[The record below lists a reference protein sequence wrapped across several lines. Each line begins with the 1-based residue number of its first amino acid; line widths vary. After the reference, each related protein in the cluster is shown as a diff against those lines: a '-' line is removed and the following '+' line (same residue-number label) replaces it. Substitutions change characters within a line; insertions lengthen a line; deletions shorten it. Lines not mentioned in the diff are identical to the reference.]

1 MMYLAHTESLMAA
14 VVDDEVFKQL
24 SDLKLGLQVNCFSL
38 LFHKLM
44 AAVISEGGTTGGF
57 FFSFVRF
64 HKFLHSFTLYFVDYK
79 NLYF

>member
-44 AAVISEGGTTGGF
+44 AAVRFKAGTTDGF
-57 FFSFVRF
+57 FLFCSIPQISSEF
-64 HKFLHSFTLYFVDYK
+64 HIIFC
-79 NLYF
+79 

>member
-44 AAVISEGGTTGGF
+44 AAVRSEAGTTGGC
-57 FFSFVRF
+57 FSLLFDLTQISS
-64 HKFLHSFTLYFVDYK
+64 KFQIIFC
-79 NLYF
+79 